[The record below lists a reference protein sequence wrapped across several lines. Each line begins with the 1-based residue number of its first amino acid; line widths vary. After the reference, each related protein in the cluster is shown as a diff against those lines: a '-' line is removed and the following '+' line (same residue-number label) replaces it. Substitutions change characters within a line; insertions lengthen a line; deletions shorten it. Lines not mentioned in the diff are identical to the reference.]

1 MFHRLFDH
9 MRACL
14 QETTLSSSSTAVIQD
29 DKYDHR
35 YFYYTDDGIG
45 HCLTGDIL
53 DIVLSMLHKHAPS
66 FLDGESWILA
76 VKKAS
81 NPYRRMT
88 LLTRLC
94 ISRIASLGLQR
105 IDSRLKPMPFM
116 YFDKMP
122 SWIDA
127 ILIKE
132 SIVRY
137 LFIPGQDCDALVDG
151 IIFYLD
157 RKNKV
162 AELLPVQIA
171 STTETLC
178 ADKSFYSSNW
188 KELIRSLSA
197 RKEMSSLKIQSTFLF
212 LRYEKVSEKPST
224 VQRKASGDGWELE
237 YNYCDA
243 GLSVLDD
250 GFENIGGR

>member
-1 MFHRLFDH
+1 

-45 HCLTGDIL
+45 HCLTGDVL

-94 ISRIASLGLQR
+94 ISRIASVGLQR
-105 IDSRLKPMPFM
+105 IYSRLKPMPFM
-116 YFDKMP
+116 FFDKMP

-157 RKNKV
+157 RKKKV

-178 ADKSFYSSNW
+178 ADESFYSSNW

-197 RKEMSSLKIQSTFLF
+197 RKEMSALKIQSTFLF